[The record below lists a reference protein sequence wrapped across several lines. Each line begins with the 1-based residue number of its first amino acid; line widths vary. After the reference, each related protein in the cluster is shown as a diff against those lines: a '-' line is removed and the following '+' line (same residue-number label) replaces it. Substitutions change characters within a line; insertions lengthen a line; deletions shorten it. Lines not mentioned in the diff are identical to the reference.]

1 MAAQIMLG
9 DIPVDVVL
17 KSIKN
22 IHLSVYPPQGRV
34 RIAAPLRMDL
44 DTIRVFAISKL
55 GWIKAQQRKLRSQP
69 RESPRVYLD
78 RESHFV
84 WGRRYLLKVVE
95 REAPPGVTLRH
106 STMVLQ
112 LRPGTSAEKRQS
124 VLDEWYRDQL
134 KVEAQ
139 ALIAKWAGHMGI
151 SQPALSTRKMKT
163 KWGSCTPGAQSIL
176 LNLELAKKP
185 PVCLE
190 YIVVH
195 ELVHLLEPT
204 HNARFVALINGLMPK
219 WRFHR
224 DELNR
229 LPVKHEDWAY

>member
-1 MAAQIMLG
+1 MASQIMLG

-17 KSIKN
+17 KSIRN

-95 REAPPGVTLRH
+95 RDAPPGVTLRH

-139 ALIAKWAGHMGI
+139 ALIVKWAGHMGI

-163 KWGSCTPGAQSIL
+163 KWGSCTPGARSIL

-204 HNARFVALINGLMPK
+204 HNANFVARMNGLMPK

>member
-95 REAPPGVTLRH
+95 REAPPEVLLRH

-112 LRPGTSAEKRQS
+112 LRPGTTAEKRQS

-139 ALIAKWAGHMGI
+139 ALIAKWASHMGI
-151 SQPALSTRKMKT
+151 QQPALSTRKMKT
-163 KWGSCTPGAQSIL
+163 KWGSCTPRARSVL

-204 HNARFVALINGLMPK
+204 HNAKFVALMNGLMPK